1 MTVSSGIEQVLSA
14 GTYVR
19 IETVEGLFEDEVVEQ
34 LINCWTV
41 LVQLSYNWR
50 VHIKLSDGSTVCVQ
64 LSNG

>member
-41 LVQLSYNWR
+41 LVQLSDNWR

>member
-1 MTVSSGIEQVLSA
+1 MTVSSVIEQVLSA

-41 LVQLSYNWR
+41 LVQLSDN
-50 VHIKLSDGSTVCVQ
+50 
-64 LSNG
+64 